1 MPFRVTEFGLMFMFR
16 SVLSF
21 LFPCNELL
29 QVDDNFWVSS
39 SLQVLSGFGV
49 FSGEKE
55 QFGEELRRLNKGD

>member
-1 MPFRVTEFGLMFMFR
+1 MFMFR

-21 LFPCNELL
+21 FFPCNELL

-39 SLQVLSGFGV
+39 SLQVFSGFGI
-49 FSGEKE
+49 FSGENE